1 MESLSPS
8 GGMLVGDFHV
18 AWSVTQVSLQANAV
32 QGMLFTAGLAF
43 LVLLLSTCNWL
54 LSLYAMLGV
63 VGVISSVFL
72 VVNLLGWEFG
82 IPEALALI
90 VIIGFSV
97 DYVLHIGTHYV
108 SAVGETRKAK
118 TQLALGEI
126 AVSVLGGGV
135 TTFGV
140 AVALLFATFQLFF
153 RFGVFIGLTVPFSLL
168 YALLFFTALLHTAGP

>member
-108 SAVGETRKAK
+108 SANSRATATPKVVTPPPSTLTAISPRASCV
-118 TQLALGEI
+118 LAFL
-126 AVSVLGGGV
+126 VS
-135 TTFGV
+135 
-140 AVALLFATFQLFF
+140 
-153 RFGVFIGLTVPFSLL
+153 P
-168 YALLFFTALLHTAGP
+168 TADT